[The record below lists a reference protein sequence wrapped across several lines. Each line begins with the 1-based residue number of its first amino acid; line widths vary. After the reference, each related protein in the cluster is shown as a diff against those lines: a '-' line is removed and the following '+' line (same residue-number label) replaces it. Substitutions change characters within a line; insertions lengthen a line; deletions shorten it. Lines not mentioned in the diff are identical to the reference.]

1 MPRCIHPHGS
11 GATLRLTAFSHLVL
25 FQRSSDFHAPIS
37 ILFSSPSPLQ
47 SRRVPAVPASTN
59 STLEREGA
67 VRGNTTGFSGAEG
80 QHTGQCRLLA
90 MRGTSLVRNILHS
103 PKRRLNDSG
112 QPCEEALR
120 AHQGSI
126 RGHREPVQPAL
137 AAPAHAH
144 DRAPTD
150 AATDTA
156 SNASPR
162 YSSAGSEALQRWRA
176 RHGILRE
183 EGGEGI
189 LEKASTE
196 TSSPLTSTVG
206 ALELLP
212 TPPPQ
217 TPSAAWPEGG
227 HEPASASQ
235 GFGLLFASPDQS
247 RVSSS
252 SPSPL
257 AGRHGAAA
265 ASRHS
270 ASYEGAS
277 AGELHRSCCLT

>member
-1 MPRCIHPHGS
+1 
-11 GATLRLTAFSHLVL
+11 
-25 FQRSSDFHAPIS
+25 
-37 ILFSSPSPLQ
+37 
-47 SRRVPAVPASTN
+47 
-59 STLEREGA
+59 
-67 VRGNTTGFSGAEG
+67 
-80 QHTGQCRLLA
+80 

-112 QPCEEALR
+112 QPCEEGPR

-126 RGHREPVQPAL
+126 RGHREPVQPAS
-137 AAPAHAH
+137 AAPTHAHAHAH

-176 RHGILRE
+176 RHGMLRE

-196 TSSPLTSTVG
+196 TSSPLTSAVG

-212 TPPPQ
+212 LLPQ
-217 TPSAAWPEGG
+217 TPSAAWLVGS

-235 GFGLLFASPDQS
+235 GFGLLVASPDQS

-257 AGRHGAAA
+257 AGRHSAAA

-270 ASYEGAS
+270 TGYEGAS
-277 AGELHRSCCLT
+277 AGELHRSCCLTQRGLRALRSGSVVLGEVCGGSVVLGEVCGGMC